1 MIEFYGEIRLVHIA
15 AVMTSGGLFLLR
27 GLLVQAG
34 RPAWALAA
42 GPRYLSYAVDTTLL
56 TAAMMLVTI
65 LPSGV
70 FSNGWLA
77 AKLALLPLYIGLG
90 WGALRAATPGRRR
103 IFFAAALL
111 AFAAMFAIA
120 RAHDPLGPLA
130 GLVRGR

>member
-1 MIEFYGEIRLVHIA
+1 MIEFYGEIRLTHIA
-15 AVMTSGGLFLLR
+15 AVMASGGLFLVR

-42 GPRYLSYAVDTTLL
+42 GPRYLSYAVDTVLL

-65 LPSGV
+65 LPSAV

-77 AKLALLPLYIGLG
+77 AKLTLLPFYIGLG
-90 WGALRAATPGRRR
+90 WGALRARSPLRRR
-103 IFFAAALL
+103 LFFAGALV
-111 AFAAMFAIA
+111 AFGAMFTIA

-130 GLVRGR
+130 GLIRQ